1 MKIKLKNLGII
12 KQAEFEMGDLTIIC
26 GKNNTGKT
34 YTTYSLF
41 GFLNSKNDFLQIDN
55 VTDSCV
61 KDLLS
66 NGSISIDLKRHETK
80 INAILQK
87 ACQKYS
93 KQLADIFAAN
103 ENLFQTSEFNIE
115 VTKKPFLKKAFKQT
129 IGSGEGE
136 IFSLTKEKDSSDLLV
151 SLLSKDN
158 IKFPYHIIKDIIKD
172 YIIEILFDD
181 LLPNVFIAS
190 AERTGA
196 AIFKDEL
203 DFARTRLL
211 KEMHKS
217 KNKEINPMDLFFKHY
232 RGDYA
237 LPVEK
242 NVDFQRKLSNISK
255 KDSFIT
261 KKHPSILIKFNDIL
275 GGEYQLD
282 KDDNLNFHPKEAKI
296 KLKMGESSS
305 SVRSLLDLGFYIKHV
320 AKPNDLL
327 IIDEPELN
335 LHPENQRRIA
345 QILANLVNVGIK
357 VFITTH
363 SDYIIKE
370 FSTLVMLNSKDEDV
384 FLKTIAEKE
393 GYTLNDLLT
402 SQQVKMYVA
411 QKASVKSDGNSK
423 KTQNNDLTPI
433 TIDDKLGIR
442 DSSFD
447 STIDKMNKIQE
458 SIIWQ

>member
-12 KQAEFEMGDLTIIC
+12 KQAEFEMGDLTIVC

-41 GFLNSKNDFLQIDN
+41 GFLDSKNKFLQID
-55 VTDSCV
+55 VMDGSV
-61 KDLLS
+61 KDLLR
-66 NGSISIDLKRHETK
+66 NGSISIDLKYYTTQ
-80 INAILQK
+80 INDILRK
-87 ACQKYS
+87 ACKEYS
-93 KQLADIFAAN
+93 KQLADIFASK
-103 ENLFQTSEFNIE
+103 EGLFKTSEFNIE
-115 VTKKPFLKKAFKQT
+115 VTKKPSLKKGFKQT
-129 IGSGEGE
+129 IESGEGE
-136 IFSLTKEKDSSDLLV
+136 IFSLTKEKDSSILLI

-158 IKFPYHIIKDIIKD
+158 IKFPYHIIKDIIAD
-172 YIIEILFDD
+172 SIIKILFDD

-211 KEMHKS
+211 KEMHK
-217 KNKEINPMDLFFKHY
+217 NKEIDPMELLFNNYH
-232 RGDYA
+232 DYA

-242 NVDFQRKLSNISK
+242 NVDFQRKLPNISK

-261 KKHPSILIKFNDIL
+261 KQHPDILNKFNKIL
-275 GGEYQLD
+275 GGKYRLD
-282 KDDNLNFHPKEAKI
+282 KNDNLNFHPKGLRI
-296 KLKMGESSS
+296 KLEMGESSS
-305 SVRSLLDLGFYIKHV
+305 AVLSLLDLGFYIKHV

-335 LHPENQRRIA
+335 LHPENQRLIV
-345 QILANLVNVGIK
+345 QILANLVNIGIK

-370 FSTLVMLNSKDEDV
+370 FSTLIMLNSKDEDV
-384 FLKTIAEKE
+384 FLKTIAEQE
-393 GYTLNDLLT
+393 GYTPNDLLT
-402 SQQVKMYVA
+402 SQRVKMYVA
-411 QKASVKSDGNSK
+411 KKALVKLDGNSR
-423 KTQNNDLTPI
+423 KTRNNTLVSVK
-433 TIDDKLGIR
+433 IDDNLGIR
-442 DSSFD
+442 DSGFG

>member
-55 VTDSCV
+55 VTDNCV

-66 NGSISIDLKRHETK
+66 NGSISIDLKCHKTK
-80 INAILQK
+80 INTILQL

-115 VTKKPFLKKAFKQT
+115 VTKKPSLEKAFKQT

-136 IFSLTKEKDSSDLLV
+136 IFSLTKEKDSSVLLI

-158 IKFPYHIIKDIIKD
+158 IEFPSHIIKDIIKN
-172 YIIEILFDD
+172 YIITILFDD

-190 AERTGA
+190 AERTGT

-211 KEMHKS
+211 KEMYKH
-217 KNKEINPMDLFFKHY
+217 KNKEIDPMELFFKNYH
-232 RGDYA
+232 DYA

-242 NVDFQRKLSNISK
+242 NVDFQRRLPNISK
-255 KDSFIT
+255 NNSFIV
-261 KKHPSILIKFNDIL
+261 KQYPDIINKFNDIL
-275 GGEYQLD
+275 GGKYQLD
-282 KDDNLNFHPKEAKI
+282 KDDNLNFHPKESKI
-296 KLKMGESSS
+296 KLKIGESSS

-345 QILANLVNVGIK
+345 QILANLVNIGIK

-370 FSTLVMLNSKDEDV
+370 FSTLIMLNSKDEDV
-384 FLKTIAEKE
+384 FLKTIAENE
-393 GYTLNDLLT
+393 GYTPNDLLR

-411 QKASVKSDGNSK
+411 KKALVKLDGDSE
-423 KTQNNDLTPI
+423 KTRNNTLTSI
-433 TIDDKLGIR
+433 KIDDKLGIG
-442 DSSFD
+442 DSGFD
-447 STIDKMNKIQE
+447 STINKMNKIQE

>member
-12 KQAEFEMGDLTIIC
+12 KQAEFEMGDLTIVC

-41 GFLNSKNDFLQIDN
+41 GFLDSKNKFLQID
-55 VTDSCV
+55 VEDTCV
-61 KDLLS
+61 EELLR
-66 NGSISIDLKRHETK
+66 NGNISINLTHYTTQ
-80 INAILQK
+80 INDVLRK
-87 ACQKYS
+87 ACKEYS
-93 KQLADIFAAN
+93 KQLADIFASK
-103 ENLFQTSEFNIE
+103 ESLFKTSEFNIE
-115 VTKKPFLKKAFKQT
+115 VTKKPSLEKEFKQT
-129 IGSGEGE
+129 IGSDGEGE
-136 IFSLTKEKDSSDLLV
+136 MFSLTKEKNDTNLLI
-151 SLLSKDN
+151 SLLGKEK
-158 IKFPYHIIKDIIKD
+158 ITFPHHIIKDIITSS
-172 YIIEILFDD
+172 IIEILFDD

-211 KEMHKS
+211 KEMHK
-217 KNKEINPMDLFFKHY
+217 NKEINPMELLFNNYH
-232 RGDYA
+232 DYA

-242 NVDFQRKLSNISK
+242 NVDFQRRLPSISK

-261 KKHPSILIKFNDIL
+261 KQHPDILNKFNKIL
-275 GGEYQLD
+275 GGKYRLD
-282 KDDNLNFHPKEAKI
+282 KNDNLNFHPKGSRI
-296 KLKMGESSS
+296 KLKIGESSS
-305 SVRSLLDLGFYIKHV
+305 AVRSLLDLGFYIKHV
-320 AKPNDLL
+320 VKPNDLL

-335 LHPENQRRIA
+335 LHPENQRLIA
-345 QILANLVNVGIK
+345 QILANLVNAGIK

-370 FSTLVMLNSKDEDV
+370 FSTLIMLNSKDKDV
-384 FLKTIAEKE
+384 FLKTIAENE
-393 GYTLNDLLT
+393 GYTPNDLLK

-411 QKASVKSDGNSK
+411 KKALVQLDGKHRRTRNNTLVSVK
-423 KTQNNDLTPI
+423 
-433 TIDDKLGIR
+433 IDDNLGIR
-442 DSSFD
+442 DSGFG

>member
-34 YTTYSLF
+34 YTTYALF
-41 GFLNSKNDFLQIDN
+41 GFLDSKNKFLQID
-55 VTDSCV
+55 VEDTYV
-61 KDLLS
+61 EDLLR
-66 NGSISIDLKRHETK
+66 NGSISINLTHYTTQ
-80 INAILQK
+80 INDILRT

-93 KQLADIFAAN
+93 KQLADIFASK
-103 ENLFQTSEFNIE
+103 ESLFQTSEFNIK
-115 VTKKPFLKKAFKQT
+115 VTKKPTLEKEFKQT
-129 IGSGEGE
+129 IGSSEGE
-136 IFSLTKEKDSSDLLV
+136 MFSLTKEKNDSNLLI
-151 SLLSKDN
+151 SLLSKDK
-158 IKFPYHIIKDIIKD
+158 ITFPHHIIKDIITSA
-172 YIIEILFDD
+172 IIEILFDD

-203 DFARTRLL
+203 DFARSRLL
-211 KEMHKS
+211 KEMHK
-217 KNKEINPMDLFFKHY
+217 NKEIDPMELLFNNHH
-232 RGDYA
+232 DYA

-242 NVDFQRKLSNISK
+242 NVDFQRKLPNISK
-255 KDSFIT
+255 KDSFIV
-261 KKHPSILIKFNDIL
+261 KQYPDIINKFNDIL
-275 GGEYQLD
+275 GGKYQLD
-282 KDDNLNFHPKEAKI
+282 KDDNLNFHPKKSKI
-296 KLKMGESSS
+296 KLKIGESSS

-320 AKPNDLL
+320 VRPNDLL

-370 FSTLVMLNSKDEDV
+370 FSTLIMLNSKDEDI
-384 FLKTIAEKE
+384 FLKKIAKQER
-393 GYTLNDLLT
+393 YTPNDLLR

-411 QKASVKSDGNSK
+411 KKASVKLDGNRN
-423 KTQNNDLTPI
+423 KTQNNTLVSVK
-433 TIDDKLGIR
+433 IDDKSGIGN
-442 DSSFD
+442 SGFD
-447 STIDKMNKIQE
+447 STIDKMNGIQE